1 MHPVDWAVI
10 IIYFVWIL
18 WDGMRRSKRTDELE
32 GYFLANRSLPW
43 WAVGLSVMATQL
55 SAITL
60 VGTTGRGYAEGM
72 SVLQLYFGLPIAMV
86 ILSITVVPFFY
97 RAGVYTAYEYLERRF
112 DVKTRTLTSV
122 LFLLSRGLSCGA
134 VLSAPS
140 VILSIIFGWD
150 FTLTVAAMG
159 IPAVMYTIVG
169 GVQAVTW
176 ADVKQMAVII
186 VGVGAAVIVLILGL
200 PNQLSVGDALHIAG
214 STGRLQAIDFSFDLD
229 QDVYVLVRHDRRPVP
244 DAVVLRVRSEPGA
257 ALPHGEVGGRGASL
271 AADERVRQDPAAVRD
286 PADRRVHVHV
296 LPVPAGAD
304 AVQRRPRSGSAA
316 ERARGGIRGAGAEV
330 RRRRRTRGAWRPS
343 GSPTARR
350 SGDEGAIAQ
359 ATESFKKSDAE
370 VNAVR
375 GQAVALVRDVTPDKG
390 FGDVNYVFPTFVT
403 SHMPIG
409 LVGLIIAAIFAASMS
424 TIAAELNSL
433 ATATVID
440 FYKRHL
446 VPSGTDA
453 QYLRAAKIATGFWGV
468 FACVVAFYA
477 ASLGPLIDVVN
488 RFGSFFY
495 GSILGVFVLAIGT
508 KRATSLGA
516 FVGLFAG
523 MAAVSYAASYTNIAF
538 LWHNVIGAVTVVVVG
553 MLVSL
558 VDPRGRRAIEASET
572 PARSSRAVRSRAVSR
587 ILITYSS
594 HLQNARAPRVS

>member
-10 IIYFVWIL
+10 LIYFAWIL
-18 WDGMRRSKRTDELE
+18 WDGMRRSKRTDEIE

-86 ILSITVVPFFY
+86 ILSMTVVPFFY
-97 RAGVYTAYEYLERRF
+97 RAGVFTAYEYLERRF
-112 DVKTRTLTSV
+112 DVKTRTLASV

-140 VILSIIFGWD
+140 VILSIIFGWN
-150 FTLTVAAMG
+150 FTLTVAVMG

-176 ADVKQMAVII
+176 ADVKQMAVIT

-200 PNQLSVGDALHIAG
+200 PNQLSVGEALHIAG
-214 STGRLQAIDFSFDLD
+214 STGRLQAIDFSLD
-229 QDVYVLVRHDRRPVP
+229 PTKTYTFWSGMIGGLFLMLSYFGCDQSQVQRYLTAKSVDEGRHSLLMSAFVKIPLQFVIPLIGVFMFTFYVFQPAPMLFNGAHDQEVRQSARG
-244 DAVVLRVRSEPGA
+244 AEYA
-257 ALPHGEVGGRGASL
+257 ALEQRF
-271 AADERVRQDPAAVRD
+271 AAAQDA
-286 PADRRVHVHV
+286 RRVE
-296 LPVPAGAD
+296 G
-304 AVQRRPRSGSAA
+304 GKFA
-316 ERARGGIRGAGAEV
+316 E
-330 RRRRRTRGAWRPS
+330 
-343 GSPTARR
+343 ARR
-350 SGDEGAIAQ
+350 SGDEGALAR
-359 ATESFKKSDAE
+359 AEESFKKSDAE
-370 VNAVR
+370 VSTVR
-375 GQAVALVRDVTPDKG
+375 SQAAAIVRDVTPDKG

-440 FYKRHL
+440 LYKRHL

-453 QYLRAAKIATGFWGV
+453 QYLRAAKFATAFWGV

-488 RFGSFFY
+488 KFGSFFY
-495 GSILGVFVLAIGT
+495 GSLLGVFVLAIGT

-516 FVGLFAG
+516 FIGLFAG
-523 MAAVSYAASYTNIAF
+523 MAAVGYAAYYTNMAF
-538 LWHNVIGAVTVVVVG
+538 LWHNVVGAVTVVVVG
-553 MLVSL
+553 MIVSFF
-558 VDPRGRRAIEASET
+558 DP
-572 PARSSRAVRSRAVSR
+572 
-587 ILITYSS
+587 
-594 HLQNARAPRVS
+594 RAPRTVDSQPTSTVSV